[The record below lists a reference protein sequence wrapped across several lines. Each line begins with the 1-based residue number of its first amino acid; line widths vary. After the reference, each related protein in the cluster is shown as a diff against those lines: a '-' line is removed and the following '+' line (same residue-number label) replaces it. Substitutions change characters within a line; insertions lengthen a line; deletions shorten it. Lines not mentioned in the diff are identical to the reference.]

1 MHKVVI
7 NTCFGGFGLSTEALD
22 YLEDKFGLQVIRDRF
37 GGRLE
42 VNLERHDPRLVEVVE
57 VLGEKASDSCA
68 RLVIEEVI
76 SPVYRIE
83 EYDGRESIET
93 PDSLDWITI

>member
-22 YLEDKFGLQVIRDRF
+22 YLEDKFGLQVVRDRYWSY
-37 GGRLE
+37 LK
-42 VNLERHDPRLVEVVE
+42 VNLKRHDHRLVEVVE
-57 VLGEKASDSCA
+57 VLGEKASGSCA
-68 RLVIEEVI
+68 RLVIEEVN
-76 SPVYRIE
+76 SPMYRIE